1 MSGMSARK
9 YIVSSIMLAL
19 FLAGNAHAE
28 LKIGVADFQRLLEES
43 PQAKAAGQ
51 VLQNEFAPR
60 QRELQQQE
68 KDLQAKADKLTR
80 DAAVMSEKEVTALKK
95 ELTNG
100 QTDLQRAGESFTEEV
115 TARRNEELNKLQNL
129 LVSEVSG
136 FAKEGGYDLVI
147 PSSMA
152 LYSKDTYNITAQL
165 LTYLQSRPLA
175 AAPVASSKPAAAPAA
190 TKPAATG
197 SKSATK

>member
-1 MSGMSARK
+1 MAV
-9 YIVSSIMLAL
+9 VSSYKTIFSGVVLAVL
-19 FLAGNAHAE
+19 MAGSAHAE

-68 KDLQAKADKLTR
+68 KDLQVKADKLTR
-80 DAAVMSEKEVTALKK
+80 DAAVMSDKEVTALKK

-175 AAPVASSKPAAAPAA
+175 APPVAASKPAAAPAA

>member
-19 FLAGNAHAE
+19 FLAGSAHAE

-115 TARRNEELNKLQNL
+115 TARRNEELNKLQSL

-190 TKPAATG
+190 SKPAATG
-197 SKSATK
+197 SKSTAK